1 MKTSEKL
8 RSLFAPLDYVVAT
21 KKYEYMWPKQEEVDI
36 PPELLSDAR
45 RYLTVGEYWDRN
57 PTCWYI
63 FQGQPVDPDSDEWN
77 AGISNFYRLVSKPDV
92 TELDNERNYI
102 ALEVN
107 FEILVVNAKELP
119 ESTFEE
125 IKCAIVKTSF
135 GDFPLVQ
142 DNSESI
148 S

>member
-1 MKTSEKL
+1 M
-8 RSLFAPLDYVVAT
+8 
-21 KKYEYMWPKQEEVDI
+21 
-36 PPELLSDAR
+36 
-45 RYLTVGEYWDRN
+45 
-57 PTCWYI
+57 
-63 FQGQPVDPDSDEWN
+63 
-77 AGISNFYRLVSKPDV
+77 

-142 DNSESI
+142 DNSESTN
-148 S
+148 